1 MRFFYLALICATFFA
16 CDKPA
21 AVPPPATTTTVA
33 AAAPTAVPTP
43 TPAAGDAFAGSSGA
57 GRIPDG
63 ASAPGLD
70 LISVIGTWSFDR
82 SCASD
87 DGMMLSADGTASL
100 DAGSGLWALDAGN
113 RLVIIIRQ
121 QEMGTNPDPKA
132 ERHVLVFNPAKPAG
146 DDLVGVFLPSKLGQP
161 PREIN
166 AKRCPETK

>member
-1 MRFFYLALICATFFA
+1 MRVVCLALICATFFA

-21 AVPPPATTTTVA
+21 AVPPPSSGTTTIP
-33 AAAPTAVPTP
+33 AAAPAATLPATP
-43 TPAAGDAFAGSSGA
+43 GDAFAGSSGA

-82 SCASD
+82 SCASE
-87 DGMMLSADGTASL
+87 DGMMLSADGSASL
-100 DAGSGLWALDAGN
+100 DAGSGMWALDAGN
-113 RLVIIIRQ
+113 RLVIIIRE
-121 QEMGTNPDPKA
+121 QEMGKDLDLKA
-132 ERHVLVFNPAKPAG
+132 ERRVLVFNPSKPAG